1 MNIKEQSILYL
12 EAKIH
17 VKQIE
22 VENLIADINILK
34 GIQES
39 LIDNSKLINEMK
51 ELKELVEKY
60 KTYDSE
66 KI

>member
-22 VENLIADINILK
+22 VENLIADINELK
-34 GIQES
+34 NIQES
-39 LIDNSKLINEMK
+39 LMDNSKLII
-51 ELKELVEKY
+51 ELKEYKELIKKY
-60 KTYDSE
+60 KSYDTE